1 MDESVINFV
10 NSTIWELKQIYWISY
25 NYIPGSSVVYRYIK
39 NSYQNDPFRIVLEL
53 FLIIFAFKYLL
64 SKKYKP
70 DSSEVQLTSKE
81 IDELVSEWQPES
93 LVPQLSEK
101 DKKVLDNLPVIKGKT
116 GAKLVL
122 SNDQTVMNL
131 SSFDFLSMAAK
142 SKIHESAVGAL
153 KKYGVGACGPPG
165 FYGTLDVHLELEKKL
180 AQFLG
185 TEEAIIYAQGF
196 AAVSSAIPAFSKRG
210 DLIIADE
217 NVNFA
222 IQKGIQIARSHSKFF
237 KHNDMNELESLLKE
251 TLDSDGTNNKP
262 MNRRF
267 IIVEGLYQ
275 NTGDIAPLPRLI
287 DLKKKY
293 KFRLI
298 VDETLS
304 FGVLGKRGAG
314 IADHYGID
322 PKEIDIITS
331 SMANTLASGGGF
343 CAGSKEVVDH
353 QRLSSAGYCFS
364 AALPSMLA
372 VSAIE
377 ALKEIQENPSML
389 KKLRENIQAFRKSF
403 SAAGYITLVSYPASP
418 VLYLYANV
426 PETKQEAVLDKIVKE
441 SLNEGL
447 LLTRARHVA
456 NQERKPIRPSIR
468 ITISSGHDTADLQK
482 AAAVISRISRSASP
496 EE

>member
-1 MDESVINFV
+1 
-10 NSTIWELKQIYWISY
+10 
-25 NYIPGSSVVYRYIK
+25 
-39 NSYQNDPFRIVLEL
+39 
-53 FLIIFAFKYLL
+53 
-64 SKKYKP
+64 
-70 DSSEVQLTSKE
+70 
-81 IDELVSEWQPES
+81 
-93 LVPQLSEK
+93 
-101 DKKVLDNLPVIKGKT
+101 
-116 GAKLVL
+116 
-122 SNDQTVMNL
+122 
-131 SSFDFLSMAAK
+131 
-142 SKIHESAVGAL
+142 
-153 KKYGVGACGPPG
+153 
-165 FYGTLDVHLELEKKL
+165 
-180 AQFLG
+180 
-185 TEEAIIYAQGF
+185 
-196 AAVSSAIPAFSKRG
+196 
-210 DLIIADE
+210 
-217 NVNFA
+217 
-222 IQKGIQIARSHSKFF
+222 
-237 KHNDMNELESLLKE
+237 
-251 TLDSDGTNNKP
+251 
-262 MNRRF
+262 
-267 IIVEGLYQ
+267 
-275 NTGDIAPLPRLI
+275 LI

-372 VSAIE
+372 VTAIE

-403 SAAGYITLVSYPASP
+403 SAAGYITLVSDPASP

-447 LLTRARHVA
+447 LLTRARHVS

-482 AAAVISRISRSASP
+482 AAAAISRISRSASP